1 MLNLVVNAR
10 DAMPSGG
17 VITIAAVERE
27 ISDAEDGL
35 KPGRYVCLL
44 ITDTGTGM
52 DSATLQRAKEPFFT
66 TKGAGKGTGLGLSMV
81 HGLAE
86 QSGGCLHL
94 RSEPGRGTTA
104 ELWLPAVDAPATGN
118 PDGAAPSLQGMELK
132 DRSVLVVD
140 DDPLVL
146 LSTTAM
152 LEDLGATVSQA
163 SSAEEAVAALK
174 TMIVDLVITDQV
186 MPGMTGTQLAEQLR
200 STHPRLPVILASG
213 FADKAAEELGFRLPR
228 LYKPFDQ
235 ETLARV
241 SLQALFL
248 PAG

>member
-1 MLNLVVNAR
+1 MLGTSSR
-10 DAMPSGG
+10 DLGD
-17 VITIAAVERE
+17 VK
-27 ISDAEDGL
+27 D
-35 KPGRYVCLL
+35 L
-44 ITDTGTGM
+44 I
-52 DSATLQRAKEPFFT
+52 EF
-66 TKGAGKGTGLGLSMV
+66 
-81 HGLAE
+81 
-86 QSGGCLHL
+86 
-94 RSEPGRGTTA
+94 A
-104 ELWLPAVDAPATGN
+104 ELILET
-118 PDGAAPSLQGMELK
+118 LQGMELK

-186 MPGMTGTQLAEQLR
+186 MPGMTGTGTQLAEQLR